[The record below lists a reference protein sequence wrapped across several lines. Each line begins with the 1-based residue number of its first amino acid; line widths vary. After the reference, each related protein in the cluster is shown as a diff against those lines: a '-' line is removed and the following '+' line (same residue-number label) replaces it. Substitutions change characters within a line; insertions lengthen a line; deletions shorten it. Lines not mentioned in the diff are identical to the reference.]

1 MKKLRIELVVAVF
14 IFISCI
20 SSGAAFA
27 NQSSVSLEAPNSVE
41 RGTEITIK
49 VHVTHS
55 ANNYFH
61 YTKWVSIKVN
71 GEEIARWDYGKYKYK
86 RPKAKNFTSEIKYIV
101 YDYALWTGK
110 CENLSKYKHTRSLS
124 FDGQVFVNLMTY
136 IYIKNQ

>member
-1 MKKLRIELVVAVF
+1 MKKLKIELVVAVF

-55 ANNYFH
+55 ANNFFH

-71 GEEIARWDYGKYKYK
+71 EEEIARWDYGKYKYK
-86 RPKAKNFTSEIKYIV
+86 RPEAENFTKEIKYIV
-101 YDYALWTGK
+101 TDDVIIQAEASCNIHG
-110 CENLSKYKHTRSLS
+110 SKKKAIKK
-124 FDGQVFVNLMTY
+124 VF
-136 IYIKNQ
+136 IK

>member
-1 MKKLRIELVVAVF
+1 MRKLKIELVVAAF

-20 SSGAAFA
+20 SSGAVFA
-27 NQSSVSLEAPNSVE
+27 NQSSVSLEAPDSVE
-41 RGTEITIK
+41 RGSEITIK

-86 RPKAKNFTSEIKYIV
+86 RPKAKNFTEEIKYIV
-101 YDYALWTGK
+101 TDDVIIQAEASCNIHG
-110 CENLSKYKHTRSLS
+110 SKKKAIKK
-124 FDGQVFVNLMTY
+124 VF
-136 IYIKNQ
+136 IK

>member
-1 MKKLRIELVVAVF
+1 MKKLKIELVVAVF

-27 NQSSVSLEAPNSVE
+27 NQSSVSLEAPKSVE

-55 ANNYFH
+55 ANNFFH

-71 GEEIARWDYGKYKYK
+71 GEEIARWDDK
-86 RPKAKNFTSEIKYIV
+86 RPEAKNFTREIKYIV
-101 YDYALWTGK
+101 NDDVIIQAEASCNIHG
-110 CENLSKYKHTRSLS
+110 SKKKAIKK
-124 FDGQVFVNLMTY
+124 VF
-136 IYIKNQ
+136 IK

>member
-1 MKKLRIELVVAVF
+1 MKKLKIELVVAVF
-14 IFISCI
+14 IFIFCV

-61 YTKWVSIKVN
+61 YTKWVSIKVD
-71 GEEIARWDYGKYKYK
+71 GEAIARWNYGKHKYK
-86 RPKAKNFTSEIKYIV
+86 RPKAKNFTREIKYIV
-101 YDYALWTGK
+101 TDDVIIEAEASCNIHG
-110 CENLSKYKHTRSLS
+110 SKKKAIKK
-124 FDGQVFVNLMTY
+124 VFV
-136 IYIKNQ
+136 K

>member
-14 IFISCI
+14 VFISFI

-49 VHVTHS
+49 VNVTHS

-86 RPKAKNFTSEIKYIV
+86 RPKAKNFTREIKYIV
-101 YDYALWTGK
+101 TDDVIIEAEASCNIHG
-110 CENLSKYKHTRSLS
+110 SKKKAIKK
-124 FDGQVFVNLMTY
+124 VF
-136 IYIKNQ
+136 IK

>member
-14 IFISCI
+14 VFISFI

-101 YDYALWTGK
+101 TNDVIIEAEASCNIHG
-110 CENLSKYKHTRSLS
+110 SKKKAIKK
-124 FDGQVFVNLMTY
+124 VF
-136 IYIKNQ
+136 IK

>member
-71 GEEIARWDYGKYKYK
+71 GEDIARWDYGKYKYK
-86 RPKAKNFTSEIKYIV
+86 RPKAKNFTEEIKYIV
-101 YDYALWTGK
+101 TDDVIIEAEASCNIHG
-110 CENLSKYKHTRSLS
+110 SKKKAIKK
-124 FDGQVFVNLMTY
+124 VF
-136 IYIKNQ
+136 IK

>member
-1 MKKLRIELVVAVF
+1 MKKLKIEIVVAVF
-14 IFISCI
+14 IFIFCI

-61 YTKWVSIKVN
+61 YTKWVSIKVD
-71 GEEIARWDYGKYKYK
+71 GEAIARWNYGKHKYK
-86 RPKAKNFTSEIKYIV
+86 RPKAKNFTREIKYIV
-101 YDYALWTGK
+101 TDDVIIEAEASCNIHG
-110 CENLSKYKHTRSLS
+110 SKKKAIKK
-124 FDGQVFVNLMTY
+124 VFV
-136 IYIKNQ
+136 K

>member
-1 MKKLRIELVVAVF
+1 MKKLKIELVVAVF
-14 IFISCI
+14 IFCI

-61 YTKWVSIKVN
+61 YTKWVSIKVD
-71 GEEIARWDYGKYKYK
+71 GEAIARWNYGKHKYK
-86 RPKAKNFTSEIKYIV
+86 RPKAKNFTREIKYIV
-101 YDYALWTGK
+101 TDDVIIEAEASCNIHG
-110 CENLSKYKHTRSLS
+110 SKKKAIKK
-124 FDGQVFVNLMTY
+124 VF
-136 IYIKNQ
+136 IK

>member
-1 MKKLRIELVVAVF
+1 MKKLKIELVVAVF
-14 IFISCI
+14 IFIFCV

-61 YTKWVSIKVN
+61 YTKWVSIKVD
-71 GEEIARWDYGKYKYK
+71 GEAIARWNYGKHKYK
-86 RPKAKNFTSEIKYIV
+86 RPKAKNFTREIKYIV
-101 YDYALWTGK
+101 TDDVIIEAEASCNIHG
-110 CENLSKYKHTRSLS
+110 SKKKAIKK
-124 FDGQVFVNLMTY
+124 VF
-136 IYIKNQ
+136 IK

>member
-49 VHVTHS
+49 VHVKRIDCRVQLP
-55 ANNYFH
+55 FIQLFV
-61 YTKWVSIKVN
+61 TKPPEN
-71 GEEIARWDYGKYKYK
+71 GAYEFQ
-86 RPKAKNFTSEIKYIV
+86 PSQ
-101 YDYALWTGK
+101 L
-110 CENLSKYKHTRSLS
+110 
-124 FDGQVFVNLMTY
+124 
-136 IYIKNQ
+136 

>member
-14 IFISCI
+14 IFIFCI

-86 RPKAKNFTSEIKYIV
+86 RPKAKNFTREIKYIV
-101 YDYALWTGK
+101 TDDVIIQAEASCNIHG
-110 CENLSKYKHTRSLS
+110 SKKKAIKK
-124 FDGQVFVNLMTY
+124 VF
-136 IYIKNQ
+136 IK

>member
-1 MKKLRIELVVAVF
+1 MKKLKIELVAAIF

-49 VHVTHS
+49 VHVTHI

-61 YTKWVSIKVN
+61 YVKWVSIKVN
-71 GEEIARWDYGKYKYK
+71 GEVIARWNYGKSKYK
-86 RPKAKNFTSEIKYIV
+86 RPKAKNFTREIKYIV
-101 YDYALWTGK
+101 TDDVIIEAEASCNIHG
-110 CENLSKYKHTRSLS
+110 SKKKA
-124 FDGQVFVNLMTY
+124 
-136 IYIKNQ
+136 IKKAFIK

>member
-1 MKKLRIELVVAVF
+1 MKKLKIELVVAVF
-14 IFISCI
+14 IFFI

-86 RPKAKNFTSEIKYIV
+86 RPKAKNFTKEIKYIV
-101 YDYALWTGK
+101 TDDVIIQAEASCNIHG
-110 CENLSKYKHTRSLS
+110 SKKKATKK
-124 FDGQVFVNLMTY
+124 VF
-136 IYIKNQ
+136 IK